1 MRPCCAATRRRSPAA
16 CGAPW
21 ASGIPAAAALL
32 GAGAAPARGQNT
44 AVDSRWLAYLGC
56 WESIE
61 SAKSL
66 VCLVPA
72 AGGGTSAV
80 DLVTITKGQVVTR
93 ERITPSGERVAT
105 RHDDCTGWQSA
116 DWSST
121 GARLFLRSADTC

>member
-1 MRPCCAATRRRSPAA
+1 AR
-16 CGAPW
+16 
-21 ASGIPAAAALL
+21 
-32 GAGAAPARGQNT
+32 ARGQNP
-44 AVDSRWLAYLGC
+44 AVDSRWLAYLGG

-61 SAKSL
+61 WAKSL

-72 AGGGTSAV
+72 AGGGTPAV

-116 DWSST
+116 EWSGT
-121 GARLFLRSADTC
+121 GARLFLRSGDTCPPPPATGPARVSSAWPPVVHGGWSFRALVRT

>member
-1 MRPCCAATRRRSPAA
+1 MSVSSGSTCQAWRSQRAFRSDSRKDRPMRTR
-16 CGAPW
+16 
-21 ASGIPAAAALL
+21 IQTLFVAAALL

-72 AGGGTSAV
+72 AGGGTWGV
-80 DLVTITKGQVVTR
+80 DLVTSTKGQGGTR
-93 ERITPSGERVAT
+93 ERVTPSGERV
-105 RHDDCTGWQSA
+105 
-116 DWSST
+116 
-121 GARLFLRSADTC
+121 GARPADGTGS